1 MILHVGAI
9 HPKMVE
15 IGHQFMAVLYYLMN
29 RTIIFII
36 FVGYRSIYFNLGPTL
51 TSPDMGDG

>member
-29 RTIIFII
+29 RTIIF
-36 FVGYRSIYFNLGPTL
+36 VGYRSIYFCLGPTL